1 MRQDSKTRHLLP
13 TILITTSLSGLRP
26 DTRITLRKTPLR
38 CPYPFKLYSEACD
51 LRRTRPGAPV
61 LPCTPVG
68 FRQPQQPTARYW
80 FYSFPQ
86 PQSMVLHA
94 LPSSG
99 TCDISFARPCP
110 CRPIPADSK
119 SAGGFGSKQGITP
132 CSARFQPHQ
141 LHYEHAANAVDL
153 LAQVVSHPARW

>member
-99 TCDISFARPCP
+99 HHSISSVRPFP
-110 CRPIPADSK
+110 CRPIPARK
-119 SAGGFGSKQGITP
+119 YCRWIRVEAGISP
-132 CSARFQPHQ
+132 RSARFQPHQ
-141 LHYEHAANAVDL
+141 LNYEHAANAVNL
-153 LAQVVSHPARW
+153 LAQVVSPPAQW